1 MQKKPESSSI
11 YISFS
16 MIILIDGKRKGV
28 LYVNSKTSKSL
39 IKGVVDSLSLHEG
52 LPGEL
57 IT

>member
-1 MQKKPESSSI
+1 
-11 YISFS
+11 